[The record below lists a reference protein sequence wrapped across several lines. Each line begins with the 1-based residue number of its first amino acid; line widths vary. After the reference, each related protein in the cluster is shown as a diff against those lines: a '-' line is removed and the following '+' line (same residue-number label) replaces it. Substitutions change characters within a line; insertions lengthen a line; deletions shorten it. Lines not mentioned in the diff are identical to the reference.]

1 MKKNDQQKTERVE
14 SIVKEEVKPLEKA
27 PERVSS
33 VPPVRKLEP
42 IQERP
47 LYSQLRQERM
57 EKKINMINSL
67 KIC

>member
-1 MKKNDQQKTERVE
+1 MKDQQKNEKAEIV
-14 SIVKEEVKPLEKA
+14 VKEETKPIEKA

-67 KIC
+67 KIF